1 MQNFTLHKSVRADIL
16 LSMSKT
22 AVVAIIGRPSAGKS
36 SFLNAAGNQKI
47 SIVSPHPQTT
57 RNAVR
62 GIVTGQR
69 IYEKAVQAKIGSVIE
84 I

>member
-1 MQNFTLHKSVRADIL
+1 
-16 LSMSKT
+16 MSKT

-57 RNAVR
+57 GSAVLDL
-62 GIVTGQR
+62 VTGQR

>member
-1 MQNFTLHKSVRADIL
+1 
-16 LSMSKT
+16 MSKT
-22 AVVAIIGRPSAGKS
+22 AVVAIIRHPSARKS

-62 GIVTGQR
+62 GIVNTDKGQLVF
-69 IYEKAVQAKIGSVIE
+69 IDTPGYHQSDKKLNLKLKGIAEE
-84 I
+84 LL